1 MKLCKRMIPALLAA
15 LMLSTTVLAA
25 GRIDLDREAALTI
38 SYQDGSTPLSG
49 SILWLPWMR
58 PGN

>member
-38 SYQDGSTPLSG
+38 S
-49 SILWLPWMR
+49 
-58 PGN
+58 